1 MIASMTITHSK
12 NFIDQF
18 NTALKKTY
26 GYESYMEFCV
36 VPSLFSKP
44 TLSYMPLLNYTDR
57 LSDDVDDLLE
67 LAKESDYLIRALN
80 PLQHQFEA
88 DEPVA
93 MRLEIAS
100 SKTEDL
106 MLLAKSRCRNKI
118 RNATKKFHYTLKSGR
133 DQIEDFYTIL
143 SQTYHRHGT
152 PILPKALFYNLQDEF
167 ADKLI
172 FFVAYDENSR
182 PAAAMSVFIDDKLA
196 WYAWGG
202 VEESYSQKLA
212 GYYIYFEVLKT
223 VTQRF
228 DIEVFDFG
236 RSPYEGT
243 TYRFKSQFG
252 AKPVKIE
259 LIRPESADVYSK
271 YALAAKIWQR
281 LPRNI
286 VEMIGPKLTKYL
298 ADL

>member
-1 MIASMTITHSK
+1 MTTTHTK
-12 NFIDQF
+12 TFISQF
-18 NTALKKTY
+18 ANALKKTY
-26 GYESYMEFCV
+26 QYESYMEFLV

-57 LSDDVDDLLE
+57 LSDNVDDLLE
-67 LAKESDYLIRALN
+67 LSKESNYLIRALN
-80 PLQHQFEA
+80 PDQKEFVA

-93 MRLEIAS
+93 MRLAIAS

-118 RNATKKFHYTLKSGR
+118 RNASKKFHYTIKSGEAC
-133 DQIEDFYTIL
+133 IEDFYMIL

-152 PILPKALFYNLQDEF
+152 PVLPKELFYHLQNEF
-167 ADKLI
+167 SDKLI
-172 FFVAYDENSR
+172 FFVAYDEQNQ
-182 PAAAMSVFIDDKLA
+182 PAATMSVFVDDKLA

-223 VTQRF
+223 ITQRF
-228 DIEVFDFG
+228 EIDTFDFG
-236 RSPYEGT
+236 RSPYEGS

-252 AKPVKIE
+252 AQPVKIE
-259 LIRPESADVYSK
+259 LIAPQSDDLYSK
-271 YALAAKIWQR
+271 YALAAKIWQK
-281 LPRNI
+281 LPRSV
-286 VEMIGPKLTKYL
+286 VEYVGPKLTKYL